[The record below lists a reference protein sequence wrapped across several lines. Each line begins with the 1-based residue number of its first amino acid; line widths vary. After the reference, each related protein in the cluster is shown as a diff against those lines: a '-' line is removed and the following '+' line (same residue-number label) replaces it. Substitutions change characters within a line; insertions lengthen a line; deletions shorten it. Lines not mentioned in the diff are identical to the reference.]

1 LVIGISKTMRHLS
14 ESGGIIAV
22 DPVEPPGL
30 DMGLSYARFIPVS
43 LIQAQPAGGTDG
55 KATG

>member
-1 LVIGISKTMRHLS
+1 MRHLS
-14 ESGGIIAV
+14 VSGGIIAL
-22 DPVEPPGL
+22 DPVEPQGL
-30 DMGLSYARFIPVS
+30 DMGPSYARFIPVS